1 MVQKNTPR
9 THAST
14 ANDGDMEHMEGGGQ
28 DHLLYLYII
37 RERRLMAMSKI
48 ERANTELCVILHKLP
63 GFKVGDWECI
73 YVWPSHIAEYG
84 STG

>member
-1 MVQKNTPR
+1 
-9 THAST
+9 
-14 ANDGDMEHMEGGGQ
+14 
-28 DHLLYLYII
+28 
-37 RERRLMAMSKI
+37 MAMSKI